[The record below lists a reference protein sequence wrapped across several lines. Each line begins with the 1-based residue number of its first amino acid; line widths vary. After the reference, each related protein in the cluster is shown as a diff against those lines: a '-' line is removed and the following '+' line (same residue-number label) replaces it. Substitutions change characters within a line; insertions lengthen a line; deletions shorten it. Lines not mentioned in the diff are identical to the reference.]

1 MKTELTDVSPVH
13 KEIKIAI
20 EAAEIKP
27 VYDQVVQR
35 YARLATVPGFRKGNA
50 PRDIVK
56 VRFREDI
63 QNEALRDLL
72 PSRVTEAIQEF
83 NLQPLSEPQLH
94 IENAENLN
102 LTSGADINLH
112 VHVEVMPQLET
123 PNYKGLEGVRRV
135 RPVADDEIEK
145 MIEARRAE
153 QASLI
158 PVEDRAAEIGDTVVV
173 DIDGKFVGETENED
187 DEPIHVEDLEIELGG
202 ASVQQDFTDNLVGVK
217 PDETREFTI
226 AYPED
231 FTSPGL
237 AGKMLQYTT
246 KVKSVGRVEL
256 PEINDEWAQ
265 SLSEG
270 EETYESLAG
279 LRSKLRQDLES
290 MAKMEADNKLRDD
303 LMNQMIENNPIDVPP
318 TLTNYQA
325 QGLTQQ
331 FAQNMEQQGIDMRQ
345 ADQKLLQML
354 YQRMLPQAEREVRGA
369 LLLDKIADVENV
381 EIAPEEVDAEY
392 EAIAK
397 YSGRSAEEVR
407 QILTQ
412 QENGETNLNE
422 RLRNRKTVEILV
434 ANATVTEGEWQEE
447 EQQAPEEITQ
457 EETAASS
464 MAEDGA
470 EETTTTADGAD
481 SETAATAEETTP
493 ATAET
498 KEKTKK
504 EPVEENSS
512 ETDQGESAN
521 A

>member
-1 MKTELTDVSPVH
+1 MKTELTDVSAVH
-13 KEIKIAI
+13 KEIKISI

-27 VYDQVVQR
+27 AYDQVVQR
-35 YARLATVPGFRKGNA
+35 YARLATVPGFRKGHA

-56 VRFREDI
+56 MRFREDI
-63 QNEALRDLL
+63 QNETLRDLL
-72 PSRVTEAIQEF
+72 PNRVTEAIQEH

-102 LTSGADINLH
+102 LTSAADINLN

-135 RPVADDEIEK
+135 RPVAEEEIEK
-145 MIEARRAE
+145 MIETRRAE

-158 PVEDRAAEIGDTVVV
+158 PVEDRPAEIGDTVVV
-173 DIDGKFVGETENED
+173 DIDGKFVGETEES
-187 DEPIHVEDLEIELGG
+187 EPIHVEDLEIELGG
-202 ASVQQDFTDNLVGVK
+202 AGVQQDFTDNLVGVK

-226 AYPED
+226 AYPPD
-231 FTSPGL
+231 FSSAGL
-237 AGKMLQYTT
+237 AGKTLEYQA
-246 KVKSVGRVEL
+246 KVKSVGHVEL

-270 EETYESLAG
+270 EEVYESMAG
-279 LRSKLRQDLES
+279 LRSKLRQNLES

-303 LMNQMIENNPIDVPP
+303 LMNKMIEINPIDVPP
-318 TLTNYQA
+318 TLANYQA

-369 LLLDKIADVENV
+369 LLLDKIAEVENIEV
-381 EIAPEEVDAEY
+381 APDEVTAEY

-397 YSGRSAEEVR
+397 YSGRTADEVR

-412 QENGETNLNE
+412 QENGENNLNE
-422 RLRNRKTVEILV
+422 RLRNRKTIEILV
-434 ANATVTEGEWQEE
+434 ANASVTDGEWQEE
-447 EQQAPEEITQ
+447 TPAEEMPQ
-457 EETAASS
+457 ETPAESDETAEVKTA
-464 MAEDGA
+464 AENGETSGETIDAAVDETG
-470 EETTTTADGAD
+470 EQTTTTAV
-481 SETAATAEETTP
+481 
-493 ATAET
+493 ET
-498 KEKTKK
+498 KKKTKK
-504 EPVEENSS
+504 KSVEEPPS
-512 ETDQGESAN
+512 ETDQGETAK